1 MSARISSRRRVKSQF
16 HMLRVQFGLRDRAV
30 AAEYFGV
37 SERTITNWDRD
48 GAPDLAMKLLMCR
61 TRSLSALHPD
71 WHGFTIGANGKLY
84 GPNRLQLSAE
94 HLRHHAEAS
103 REVEYLRAEVSR
115 LRAQLDSR
123 ADVVRSALASSA
135 PGLIEALRG
144 VLP

>member
-1 MSARISSRRRVKSQF
+1 MAKLSSKRRARSQF
-16 HMLRVQFGLRDRAV
+16 HMLRVQFGLRDRAT
-30 AAEYFGV
+30 AAEYFSV

-84 GPNRLQLSAE
+84 GPNRLQLSAD
-94 HLRHHAEAS
+94 HLRHHPEFS
-103 REVEYLRAEVSR
+103 REIDYLRAEVSR
-115 LRAQLDSR
+115 LRAQLDSKV
-123 ADVVRSALASSA
+123 DVVRSALASSA

-144 VLP
+144 VLA